1 MLKKQLVLQNHP
13 KAFAL
18 VRERQFRALV
28 LQNGLRPRSS
38 ARTSISRTTMQSR
51 NIILK
56 VVSSKKWLMKSL
68 EIFNWEVGSLSC
80 VVAFVDTIICVDL
93 K

>member
-1 MLKKQLVLQNHP
+1 MLKKELVLQNHP

-18 VRERQFRALV
+18 VR
-28 LQNGLRPRSS
+28 
-38 ARTSISRTTMQSR
+38 RTSITRTSASKSR
-51 NIILK
+51 NIILE
-56 VVSSKKWLMKSL
+56 VVSSKKWLMNSL

>member
-1 MLKKQLVLQNHP
+1 MSNYFQNAQ
-13 KAFAL
+13 KGASA
-18 VRERQFRALV
+18 AK
-28 LQNGLRPRSS
+28 SS
-38 ARTSISRTTMQSR
+38 KSIRTSAGTSITRTSASKSR
-51 NIILK
+51 NIILE
-56 VVSSKKWLMKSL
+56 VVNSKKWLMKSL